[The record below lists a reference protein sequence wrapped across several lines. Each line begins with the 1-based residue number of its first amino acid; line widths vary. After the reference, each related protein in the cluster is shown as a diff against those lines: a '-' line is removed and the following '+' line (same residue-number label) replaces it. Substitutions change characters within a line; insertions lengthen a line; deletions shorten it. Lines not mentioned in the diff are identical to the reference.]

1 MAVIFCFIM
10 FLRHIAIIFYN
21 SYSDIISEVLWHK
34 CQKVHLLTFGK
45 SGRMPF
51 DGMWMDIYVIVAEKI
66 YVWGEIG
73 YVRDLIG

>member
-1 MAVIFCFIM
+1 M
-10 FLRHIAIIFYN
+10 
-21 SYSDIISEVLWHK
+21 
-34 CQKVHLLTFGK
+34 TFGK